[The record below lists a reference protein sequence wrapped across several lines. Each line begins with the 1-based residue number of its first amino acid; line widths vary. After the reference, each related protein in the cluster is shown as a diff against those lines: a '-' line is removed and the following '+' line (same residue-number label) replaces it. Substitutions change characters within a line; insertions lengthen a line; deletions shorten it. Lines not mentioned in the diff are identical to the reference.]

1 MAALDATWW
10 YYLSKFL
17 DMLDS
22 IFFLLHKK
30 FGHLSTLHV
39 VHHGIMPVAVWLG
52 MSRCMLS
59 EKWYIFYSHIKKKC
73 IFYLFLGSCF

>member
-39 VHHGIMPVAVWLG
+39 VHHSIMPITSWIGMVAHTH
-52 MSRCMLS
+52 MISSSDKTHCMFIFC
-59 EKWYIFYSHIKKKC
+59 EKFYS
-73 IFYLFLGSCF
+73 FWPE